1 MNPDVRAGFR
11 SRYGFDPIELFGQ
24 RKDERSRRAFLQYR
38 ADLTRRMQEEWLDQ
52 MEEAR
57 RTKPYLDL
65 ALTHVDDR
73 FDPNIRDAIG
83 ADAAR
88 VLPLLEKHSFTFLI
102 EDPATVWSLGPQR
115 YATIASHYAELTRQR
130 DRLAIDLNVVER
142 YQDVYPTKQ
151 QTGAELFQMV
161 HLASASF
168 ARLALYFESSL
179 QPADLTLLSAAAANV
194 KRVVTE
200 GSRITLH
207 SEKGVGV
214 PWAGGAPV
222 LDGNPWPLYDKD
234 VAWLPPGTHTIQ
246 AGGDE
251 SLPAIRYLNADL
263 RSAHVLDSGTVE
275 VSYQSSSRALVILDR
290 APTELKV
297 NGRPSPVSLAGPH
310 TMFLPAGSNTVRIV
324 FR

>member
-1 MNPDVRAGFR
+1 
-11 SRYGFDPIELFGQ
+11 
-24 RKDERSRRAFLQYR
+24 
-38 ADLTRRMQEEWLDQ
+38 
-52 MEEAR
+52 
-57 RTKPYLDL
+57 
-65 ALTHVDDR
+65 
-73 FDPNIRDAIG
+73 
-83 ADAAR
+83 
-88 VLPLLEKHSFTFLI
+88 
-102 EDPATVWSLGPQR
+102 
-115 YATIASHYAELTRQR
+115 
-130 DRLAIDLNVVER
+130 
-142 YQDVYPTKQ
+142 
-151 QTGAELFQMV
+151 
-161 HLASASF
+161 
-168 ARLALYFESSL
+168 
-179 QPADLTLLSAAAANV
+179 
-194 KRVVTE
+194 
-200 GSRITLH
+200 
-207 SEKGVGV
+207 
-214 PWAGGAPV
+214 V